1 VSGEVSGCLPRRAVA
16 ADIPEIV
23 RVVNLAYRVEDFFI
37 RGDRTDAADIGA
49 RLERPGARILV
60 VDGDLAGS
68 LAAAVYLEHR
78 ADRVWFGLLSV
89 DPPRQGSGLARLL
102 IDAVEADARA
112 AAVPLVEIDVVD
124 LRTELPAFYARLG
137 YVQVGERPFPDPH
150 KLRRPAHMVV
160 MQKALTQ

>member
-1 VSGEVSGCLPRRAVA
+1 MTGRARRASH
-16 ADIPEIV
+16 ADVTEIV
-23 RVVNLAYRVEDFFI
+23 RVVNAAYRVEDFFI
-37 RGDRTDAADIGA
+37 RGDRTDVEDIGA
-49 RLERPGARILV
+49 RLERPGAQVLV
-60 VDGDLAGS
+60 VDGDLPGS

-150 KLRRPAHMVV
+150 KLTRPARMLVFRKRLEH
-160 MQKALTQ
+160 AS

>member
-1 VSGEVSGCLPRRAVA
+1 MTGRARRASHA
-16 ADIPEIV
+16 AVTEIV
-23 RVVNLAYRVEDFFI
+23 RVVNAAYRVEDFFL
-37 RGDRTDAADIGA
+37 RGDRTDVEDIGA
-49 RLERPGARILV
+49 RLERPGAQVLV
-60 VDGDLAGS
+60 VDGDLPGS

-124 LRTELPAFYARLG
+124 LRTELPAFYERLG

-150 KLRRPAHMVV
+150 KLTRPARMLVFRKRLEH
-160 MQKALTQ
+160 AS

>member
-1 VSGEVSGCLPRRAVA
+1 MTGRLRRASH
-16 ADIPEIV
+16 ADVTEIV
-23 RVVNLAYRVEDFFI
+23 RVVNAAYRVEDFFI
-37 RGDRTDAADIGA
+37 RGDRTDVEDIGA
-49 RLERPGARILV
+49 RLERPGAQVLV
-60 VDGDLAGS
+60 VDGDLPGS

-150 KLRRPAHMVV
+150 KLTRPARMLVFRKRLEH
-160 MQKALTQ
+160 AS